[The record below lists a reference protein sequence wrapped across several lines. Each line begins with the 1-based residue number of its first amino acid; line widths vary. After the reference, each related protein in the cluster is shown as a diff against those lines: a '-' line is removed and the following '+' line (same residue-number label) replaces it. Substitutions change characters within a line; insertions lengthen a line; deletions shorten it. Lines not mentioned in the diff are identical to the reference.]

1 MVVQEPSAK
10 IAVTHDS
17 RWIAM
22 LKSLE
27 GVGNPFLPCAFF
39 NCGDAGTIMDAGGPK
54 EPS

>member
-17 RWIAM
+17 QWIAM

-27 GVGNPFLPCAFF
+27 GVRNPSLSCAFF
-39 NCGDAGTIMDAGGPK
+39 NCHDPGTIMDAGGP
-54 EPS
+54 